1 MSSAA
6 VRQIIFE
13 HFEKDG
19 TADRL
24 RSEGQ
29 EKGIEK
35 KARETALEMLG
46 DGFAPE
52 QVARYVKMSI
62 EWVKG
67 LTE

>member
-6 VRQIIFE
+6 VRRIIYE

-19 TADRL
+19 TVDRIK
-24 RSEGQ
+24 ED
-29 EKGIEK
+29 
-35 KARETALEMLG
+35 KAKETALEMLG
-46 DGFAPE
+46 DGFTPE

-67 LTE
+67 LMK